1 MRVSSVHARAL
12 VEAFESYGQP
22 SSQLFSA
29 AGVEPAAIA
38 EGYSWLDVAQLD
50 ALTCA
55 AVSLTEDEAFGLSW
69 GERSSMI
76 QFDLASLMLGSA
88 PSLRT
93 GLEAL
98 LRFQEILGER
108 PELLFSETEDGA
120 CFRFEPFAIS
130 EQATRVRAE
139 LAVRGFW
146 RLLELADPQVSAQ
159 MSAYFAYSRPSYGA
173 EYDWRFSA
181 RARFDHG
188 FTGLE
193 FPRATLDRPLPRN
206 PSLFEVLDK
215 QASQVRSRV
224 LSESSLRERIK
235 QQLLRTLPEVP
246 EMPAAASA
254 MGMSERSL
262 RRRLEDEG
270 SSYSQLVEE
279 AKLDLAREL
288 LAARE
293 RPIKQVALELG
304 FADVSSFHRAFKRWT
319 GQTPA
324 EFRAQ
329 PR

>member
-12 VEAFESYGQP
+12 VEAFESYGKP
-22 SSQLFSA
+22 RAELLTA
-29 AGVEPAAIA
+29 AGVAPAAIA
-38 EGYSWLDVAQLD
+38 EGYTWLDVAQLD
-50 ALTCA
+50 ALTCSA
-55 AVSLTEDEAFGLSW
+55 LTLTGDAAFGLSW

-76 QFDLASLMLGSA
+76 QFDLASLMVGSA
-88 PSLRT
+88 PTLRA
-93 GLEAL
+93 GLEGL
-98 LRFQEILGER
+98 LRFQEILGDR
-108 PELLFSETEDGA
+108 PELLFGEGA
-120 CFRFEPFAIS
+120 DTAQLRFEPYALS
-130 EQATRVRAE
+130 ERAVRVRAE

-146 RLLELADPQVSAQ
+146 RLLELADPTTRER
-159 MSAYFAYSRPSYGA
+159 MRAYFAYARPAHGA
-173 EYDWRFSA
+173 EYDWRFSG
-181 RARFDHG
+181 RATFDHS
-188 FTGLE
+188 FTALE
-193 FPRATLDRPLPRN
+193 FPRTTLDRPLPRN
-206 PSLFEVLDK
+206 PALFEVLDK

-246 EMPAAASA
+246 EMAAAASA

-262 RRRLEDEG
+262 RRRLGDEG
-270 SSYSQLVEE
+270 SSYSQLLED

-293 RPIKQVALELG
+293 RPIKQIALELG